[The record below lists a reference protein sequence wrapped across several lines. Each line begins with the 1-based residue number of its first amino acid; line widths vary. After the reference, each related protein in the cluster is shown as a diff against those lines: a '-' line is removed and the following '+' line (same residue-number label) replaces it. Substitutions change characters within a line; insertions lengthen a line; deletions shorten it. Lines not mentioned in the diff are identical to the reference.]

1 MDPDEAAAT
10 VARAD
15 LLDDLG
21 RWDEALRVVSPVL
34 AAHPEHLG
42 AGVTAGVCLIN
53 SGRAQ
58 EASVVLQRI
67 CAAHPQ
73 ASDPPRL
80 LSLAAVQLLESSR
93 AVECARRA
101 VDLAPWQAD
110 VHIQLAAALTC
121 ARDRQAAVAAARRA
135 IEVAPHVA
143 AAHLAL
149 ADALFPEGVK
159 PDDRQ
164 LAEAERHVRAA
175 LALAPDN
182 ASAHNELGRIAMA
195 RGEHFAAAAALAS
208 SVVTDPRQDA
218 PLANLSMVFGQ
229 LVGRAHYVVFV
240 LWLVGRFTITKT
252 TFERSA
258 LWILEGVGLAVLGW
272 TAVQLRWAAG
282 GIRARILLREFARR
296 DPIGAA
302 WGGALAIGALGFLV
316 MGLTPEAVTRA
327 LVPIVGGCLV
337 VGMVLSWVRVSW
349 FRRRQRG

>member
-1 MDPDEAAAT
+1 MLVDGTPFRT
-10 VARAD
+10 VWLEGSTVKLIDQPALPHAFAIVDMPTHRHTAD
-15 LLDDLG
+15 AI
-21 RWDEALRVVSPVL
+21 RTMIVR
-34 AAHPEHLG
+34 G
-42 AGVTAGVCLIN
+42 AGAIGATGAFGM
-53 SGRAQ
+53 AQ
-58 EASVVLQRI
+58 AALEAPERGFHAYI
-67 CAAHPQ
+67 ADAA
-73 ASDPPRL
+73 RT
-80 LSLAAVQLLESSR
+80 LESTRPTAQNLFYGIRSVLS
-93 AVECARRA
+93 AIEGQGDQVS
-101 VDLAPWQAD
+101 QA
-110 VHIQLAAALTC
+110 
-121 ARDRQAAVAAARRA
+121 RQAAVAAARRA